1 MTIAATSRQALI
13 DRLTDQV
20 QQLNNELDL
29 AHQCITELKNRTMP
43 EGWDAPIETY
53 EQTQLYIDQLE
64 RQLRAK
70 DYDLALK
77 AEHLITAQALANER
91 RIAMYQ
97 AEIAMI
103 RTNQKTEH
111 TQKRADRIAY
121 ELDTQR
127 MRNADLKDDLLKTTM
142 ECYRTD
148 GSRRAA
154 WFCAGVLLLICGLLA
169 AGLYSMA
176 VHS

>member
-1 MTIAATSRQALI
+1 MTTTAISRQAVI
-13 DRLTDQV
+13 DQLRDQTAR
-20 QQLNNELDL
+20 QATELDL
-29 AHQCITELKNRTMP
+29 AYERIAELKNRTMP

-53 EQTQLYIDQLE
+53 EQVQRYIDQLE
-64 RQLRAK
+64 GQLRAK
-70 DYDLALK
+70 SGDIALRDDRCIAAQSLAD
-77 AEHLITAQALANER
+77 ER
-91 RIAMYQ
+91 RVAMYE
-97 AEIAMI
+97 AEMAVI
-103 RTNQKTEH
+103 RAHQKTEH
-111 TQKRADRIAY
+111 AQKRINHLAY

-127 MRNADLKDDLLKTTM
+127 KRNADLKDDLLKTTM
-142 ECYRTD
+142 QCYRTD